1 MQYELY
7 IDVFFLINAIM
18 DWMLLKITGKILSC
32 KVGKMRILWGAF
44 LGSIFDMY
52 CLEYSWYSR
61 NFETAF
67 FLHFCKCCYDSGRTG
82 NQKKQRAC
90 ESVHRSRNQRSAY
103 GRYSVPVSGNI
114 SVMAAFS
121 LDV

>member
-44 LGSIFDMY
+44 LGR
-52 CLEYSWYSR
+52 L
-61 NFETAF
+61 N
-67 FLHFCKCCYDSGRTG
+67 
-82 NQKKQRAC
+82 
-90 ESVHRSRNQRSAY
+90 
-103 GRYSVPVSGNI
+103 
-114 SVMAAFS
+114 S
-121 LDV
+121 LDVTAVVQKEIRNMQNPSGACGAEL

>member
-44 LGSIFDMY
+44 LGAFLTCIVWSIPGIQEF
-52 CLEYSWYSR
+52 
-61 NFETAF
+61 
-67 FLHFCKCCYDSGRTG
+67 
-82 NQKKQRAC
+82 
-90 ESVHRSRNQRSAY
+90 
-103 GRYSVPVSGNI
+103 
-114 SVMAAFS
+114 
-121 LDV
+121 